1 MSWVNDMEEQ
11 YDVIIVGTG
20 VSGLFCALHL
30 PSSMK
35 ILMITKDELEKSD
48 SFLAQGGI
56 CVLKSEEDFEAYVE
70 DTLKAGRYENNRKAV
85 EVMIQSSK
93 DVIQELVDLE
103 VEFDQENG
111 HFIYTK
117 EAAHS
122 TNRIL
127 HHQDITGKEI
137 TSKLLNCVKKRSN
150 IHLVEYCEMIE
161 LIKSS
166 QGINGIMVSYK
177 GEYRPVFSKFV
188 VLACG
193 GIGGIFKASTNF
205 SHITGDGVALAL
217 KHHIEVEH
225 IEYIQIHPTTL
236 YSHKKGKRFLIS
248 EAVRGEGAYLLN
260 EDKQRFVDEL
270 LPRDGVSNR
279 IGEEMNKFHT
289 DHVYMSLQH
298 LDAHY
303 IEKRFPNIY
312 KACQEEGY
320 DMARDDI
327 PVTPAQHYFMG
338 GIKVDLESRTSV
350 RGLYAV
356 GETSCTG
363 VHGANRLASNSL
375 LEALVFSK
383 RAALDITKQYSMHKG
398 IGIVKPI
405 FSGEMSVCQHDLSS
419 LRQMNQTLIL
429 QAIKREDE
437 SFYEKWCYE
446 EYKCR

>member
-1 MSWVNDMEEQ
+1 MEEQ

-30 PSSMK
+30 PASMK

-56 CVLKSEEDFEAYVE
+56 CVLKDEEDFEAYVE
-70 DTLKAGRYENNRKAV
+70 DTLRAGRYENDRQAV
-85 EVMIQSSK
+85 EVMIRSSK
-93 DVIQELVDLE
+93 EVIQELIDLKVD
-103 VEFDQENG
+103 FDQQNG
-111 HFIYTK
+111 QYIYTK

-137 TSKLLNCVKKRSN
+137 TSKLLSSVKKRSN
-150 IHLVEYCEMIE
+150 IQLVEYCEMVE

-166 QGINGIMVSYK
+166 QGINGIMVSYEGAYK
-177 GEYRPVFSKFV
+177 PVFSKFV

-193 GIGGIFKASTNF
+193 GIGGIFKASTNYA
-205 SHITGDGVALAL
+205 HITGDGVALAL
-217 KHHIEVEH
+217 KHHIQVEH

-236 YSHKKGKRFLIS
+236 YSRKKGKRFLIS

-270 LPRDGVSNR
+270 LPRDVVSNI
-279 IGEEMNKFHT
+279 IGKEMNKFHT

-298 LDAHY
+298 LDASY

-320 DMARDDI
+320 DMTRDDI

-338 GIKVDLESRTSV
+338 GIKVDLDSRTEV
-350 RGLYAV
+350 KGLYAV

-383 RAALDITKQYSMHKG
+383 RAAADMTAQYQKQEG
-398 IGIVKPI
+398 LGGVKSI
-405 FSGEMSVCQHDLSS
+405 FAGTMSVCQHDLAS
-419 LRQMNQTLIL
+419 LHQINQALIL